1 MGTLTTESLLRSV
14 CVTACGLRFA
24 NGAITCASAPAT
36 RGSRQC
42 TGHVCLQARHQQC
55 RVAVVV
61 VVSRFFSCRTATLL
75 RFRTGL
81 GPATE
86 NHAWPTNRDAKWQ
99 ALAWRTKGEGVRY
112 AVQRR
117 SKRIV
122 FLTATSVRSFVISAL
137 ISKKARSLDCAK
149 VIAESARGSENPGP
163 SDGTFR

>member
-1 MGTLTTESLLRSV
+1 MGTLTTESLLRSA
-14 CVTACGLRFA
+14 CMTTCGLHARRA
-24 NGAITCASAPAT
+24 PPRARQPQRRGAAGSAQGTYA
-36 RGSRQC
+36 
-42 TGHVCLQARHQQC
+42 C
-55 RVAVVV
+55 RPDTSS
-61 VVSRFFSCRTATLL
+61 VVSPSSSSRDFFSCRTATLL

-137 ISKKARSLDCAK
+137 ISKKARSLDCAE